1 MALVNRGFRRRR
13 DDDDGRLPPGQC
25 WERSFPVMSAGPT
38 QRTPTAVWDL
48 AVGGAVALERRW
60 TRDEILAFGPEDITC
75 DIHCVTT
82 WSKRDTTW
90 QGVPVR
96 RLLDECHPTG
106 GHVVASCDGGYT
118 TNLPLAD
125 LALGRAWLAVGYE
138 GGAIPAEHGGPARL
152 LVPGRYFWKS
162 AKWVRRLTVTSRE
175 EPGFWEQL
183 GYHDRGDPFREERY
197 RGD

>member
-1 MALVNRGFRRRR
+1 M
-13 DDDDGRLPPGQC
+13 
-25 WERSFPVMSAGPT
+25 
-38 QRTPTAVWDL
+38 
-48 AVGGAVALERRW
+48 
-60 TRDEILAFGPEDITC
+60 
-75 DIHCVTT
+75 
-82 WSKRDTTW
+82 
-90 QGVPVR
+90 PVR

-106 GHVVASCDGGYT
+106 GHVVASCDGACT

-175 EPGFWEQL
+175 EPGFSEQL

>member
-13 DDDDGRLPPGQC
+13 DDDDGRLPPGQY

-82 WSKRDTTW
+82 
-90 QGVPVR
+90 
-96 RLLDECHPTG
+96 
-106 GHVVASCDGGYT
+106 
-118 TNLPLAD
+118 
-125 LALGRAWLAVGYE
+125 
-138 GGAIPAEHGGPARL
+138 
-152 LVPGRYFWKS
+152 
-162 AKWVRRLTVTSRE
+162 
-175 EPGFWEQL
+175 
-183 GYHDRGDPFREERY
+183 
-197 RGD
+197 